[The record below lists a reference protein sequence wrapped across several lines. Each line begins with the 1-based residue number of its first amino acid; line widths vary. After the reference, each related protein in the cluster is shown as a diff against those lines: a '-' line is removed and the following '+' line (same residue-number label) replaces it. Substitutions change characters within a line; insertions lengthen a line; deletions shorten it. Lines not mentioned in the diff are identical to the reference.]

1 MLSVHIAS
9 VFRSFLT
16 FAALMNK
23 PYAHDHVVPDEHSKK
38 GKKAQVA
45 EMFDAIAPGYDF
57 LNRFLSGGIDIY
69 WRKKALNTLATLQ
82 PKAILDVATG
92 TGDLA
97 IMAAKR
103 LKPESIVGIDISPK
117 MLSSGRNKIKK
128 RSLDKTISLIDGDSE
143 AIKFNDNTFDAVT
156 VAFGVRNFEQLETGL
171 REILRVLKPGGKLV
185 VLEFSRPSSPFW
197 KKLYNVYM
205 RHIAPVFAGVLS
217 RNKKAYIYLNESI
230 QAFPEGKDFISI
242 MDKTGFKQTT
252 CKPLTFGICS
262 IYTGEK

>member
-1 MLSVHIAS
+1 MS
-9 VFRSFLT
+9 
-16 FAALMNK
+16 K

-45 EMFDAIAPGYDF
+45 EMFDTIAPGYDF

-69 WRKKALNTLATLQ
+69 WRKKALQTLVNHQ
-82 PKAILDVATG
+82 PKAMLDVATG

-97 IMAAKR
+97 IMAAR
-103 LKPESIVGIDISPK
+103 MLKPENITGIDISPK
-117 MLSSGRNKIKK
+117 MLSSGRDKIKN
-128 RSLDKTISLIDGDSE
+128 RALDTVISLVDGDSE
-143 AIKFNDNTFDAVT
+143 AINFNDNTFDAVT
-156 VAFGVRNFEQLETGL
+156 VAFGVRNFEQLGIGL
-171 REILRVLKPGGKLV
+171 QEILRVLKPGGKLV
-185 VLEFSRPSSPFW
+185 VLEFSKPSSSFW
-197 KKLYNVYM
+197 KWLYNGYM
-205 RHIAPVFAGVLS
+205 QRIAPVFAGLLS

-230 QAFPEGKDFISI
+230 QAFPEGKDFVSI

>member
-1 MLSVHIAS
+1 MS
-9 VFRSFLT
+9 
-16 FAALMNK
+16 K

-45 EMFDAIAPGYDF
+45 EMFDTIAPGYDF

-69 WRKKALNTLATLQ
+69 WRKKALQTLVKHQ
-82 PKAILDVATG
+82 PKAMLDVATG

-97 IMAAKR
+97 IMAAR
-103 LKPESIVGIDISPK
+103 MLKPENITGIDISPK
-117 MLSSGRNKIKK
+117 MLSSGRDKIKK
-128 RSLDKTISLIDGDSE
+128 RALDTVISLVDGDSE

-156 VAFGVRNFEQLETGL
+156 VAFGVRNFEQLEIGL
-171 REILRVLKPGGKLV
+171 QEILRVLKPGGKLV
-185 VLEFSRPSSPFW
+185 VLEFSKPSSLFW
-197 KKLYNVYM
+197 KWLYNGYM
-205 RHIAPVFAGVLS
+205 RRIAPVFAGLLS

-242 MDKTGFKQTT
+242 MNKTGFKQTT